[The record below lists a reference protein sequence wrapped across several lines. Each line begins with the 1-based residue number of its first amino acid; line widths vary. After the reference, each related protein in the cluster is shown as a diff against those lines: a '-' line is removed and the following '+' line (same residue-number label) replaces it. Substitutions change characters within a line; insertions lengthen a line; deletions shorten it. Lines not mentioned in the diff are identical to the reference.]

1 MPFSPACSHRGRRRR
16 RLELADLVRD
26 FGDRFRASRRLSG
39 VQLAALRAIERCRTP
54 TLGGTREVCS
64 DCGTER
70 SVWRSCRNRHCP
82 KCQALATERWLEAR
96 VEELLPVDYVHVV
109 FTLPH
114 ALNPIAL
121 LKPRMVYGLLFRAA
135 ADTLLEFARDPRY
148 LGAEPGILTVL
159 HTWGQNLSLH
169 IHLHC
174 IVTAGGLDPTRK
186 RWIRRPGGYLFPVRA
201 LSRVFRGKYLDGLR
215 GALNDAP
222 EVASHVLYKD
232 LWRHD
237 WVVYAKKPFAGP
249 RKVLEYLARYTHRVA
264 LTNNRLLGLRDG
276 IVGLRWRDYA
286 RGGKKKTLRL
296 AATDLLGRF
305 VLHVLPRGFCRV
317 RHYGLLSN
325 RHKAVKLAA
334 CRSYFGVPTASSQA
348 HERTD
353 PDLTKVLLNRLGI
366 EPDRC
371 HVCGSRRIRRA
382 LVAPMSIR
390 PRARAPT
397 RAAS

>member
-1 MPFSPACSHRGRRRR
+1 LPDSPACSHRGRRRR

-26 FGDRFRASRRLSG
+26 FGDRLRASRRLSG

-54 TLGGTREVCS
+54 ALGGTREVCA
-64 DCGTER
+64 DCGDER
-70 SVWRSCRNRHCP
+70 LVWRSCRNRHCP
-82 KCQALATERWLEAR
+82 KCQTLAKERWLEAR
-96 VEELLPVDYVHVV
+96 VEELLPVGYVHVV

-114 ALNPIAL
+114 TLNPIAL
-121 LKPRMVYGLLFRAA
+121 LRPRMTYGLLFRAA
-135 ADTLLEFARDPRY
+135 ADTLLEFARDPRH

-174 IVTAGGLDPTRK
+174 IVTAGGLDPTRR
-186 RWIRRPGGYLFPVRA
+186 RWIRRSDGYLFPVHA

-215 GALNDAP
+215 GALNDNS
-222 EVASHVLYKD
+222 EIASHVPYRD
-232 LWRHD
+232 LSRQD

-276 IVGLRWRDYA
+276 IVRLRWRDYA

-296 AATDLLGRF
+296 SATDLLGRF
-305 VLHVLPRGFCRV
+305 LLHVLPRGFCRE
-317 RHYGLLSN
+317 RHYGLLGN

-334 CRSYFGVPTASSQA
+334 CRRYFGTPNPRNQPDKPADLDPT
-348 HERTD
+348 T
-353 PDLTKVLLNRLGI
+353 VLLNRLGI
-366 EPDRC
+366 DPDRC
-371 HVCGSRRIRRA
+371 HACGSRRIRRVP
-382 LVAPMSIR
+382 VAPISIR

>member
-1 MPFSPACSHRGRRRR
+1 MPRQPACSHRGQRRR

-26 FGDRFRASRRLSG
+26 YGDRLRASRGLTG

-54 TLGGTREVCS
+54 ALGGTREVCA
-64 DCGTER
+64 DCGDER
-70 SVWRSCRNRHCP
+70 VVWRSCRNRHCP
-82 KCQALATERWLEAR
+82 KCQTLAKERWLEAR

-114 ALNPIAL
+114 TLNPVAL
-121 LKPRMVYGLLFRAA
+121 QRPRMTYGLLFRAA
-135 ADTLLEFARDPRY
+135 ADTLLEFARDPRH
-148 LGAEPGILTVL
+148 LGAEPGILAVL

-174 IVTAGGLDPTRK
+174 IVTAGGLDPTRR

-215 GALNDAP
+215 GALNDDS
-222 EVASHVLYKD
+222 ELASQIPYRD
-232 LWRHD
+232 LWRQD

-264 LTNNRLLGLRDG
+264 LTNNRLLGLGDG
-276 IVGLRWRDYA
+276 IVRLRWRDYA
-286 RGGKKKTLRL
+286 HGGKKKTLRL
-296 AATDLLGRF
+296 SATDLLGRF
-305 VLHVLPRGFCRV
+305 LLHVLPRGFCRV

-325 RHKAVKLAA
+325 RHKAIKLAA
-334 CRSYFGVPTASSQA
+334 CRRYFGTPAPMNLPVEHTDMTPTSA
-348 HERTD
+348 
-353 PDLTKVLLNRLGI
+353 LLHRLGI
-366 EPDRC
+366 DPDRC
-371 HVCGSRRIRRA
+371 GACGSRRIRREP
-382 LVAPMSIR
+382 LAPTPIS

-397 RAAS
+397 SWSR